1 MLKVN
6 LDNELKK
13 FKKDLKRVEK
23 RGVPDVAILAIND
36 TLALVKAGE
45 QLEMK
50 QKLENPTNF
59 TLNSLKI
66 FKANYKTP
74 TPKGRIF
81 IFKNQEKYLKFQI
94 DGGTDIATKG
104 RFAVPIDRSLKNQFG
119 NLRRGKRRLFRTKK
133 DFYADINGTAG
144 IWQNTGGDNIKLR
157 IAFTDKRTYTKK
169 PFDFY
174 GRGKRIINTHFNK
187 RMKIHQGVIQKYL
200 KGTIR

>member
-1 MLKVN
+1 MLVF
-6 LDNELKK
+6 EL
-13 FKKDLKRVEK
+13 
-23 RGVPDVAILAIND
+23 IL
-36 TLALVKAGE
+36 
-45 QLEMK
+45 
-50 QKLENPTNF
+50 
-59 TLNSLKI
+59 S
-66 FKANYKTP
+66 
-74 TPKGRIF
+74 RIF